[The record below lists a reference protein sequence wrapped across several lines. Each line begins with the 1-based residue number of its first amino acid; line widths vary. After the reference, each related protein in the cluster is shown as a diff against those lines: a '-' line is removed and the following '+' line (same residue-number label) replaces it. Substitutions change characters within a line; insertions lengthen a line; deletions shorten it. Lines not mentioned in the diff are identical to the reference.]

1 MKIRDRILI
10 YFSSTVV
17 VLTAITFTSIYL
29 LFSEYREEKFQ
40 QRQKEKIRYT
50 IEFLSEY
57 LEMSKNLTSIMD
69 KLTIHD
75 FYDEKMLVFDGEK
88 DLIYSSIDDLS
99 ITDYNKILHTLSPAI
114 RWIETKEGNYD
125 VVGIYLESNQKS
137 YYAISK
143 AYDAFGYTKIFFLRN
158 VLIGIFV
165 AITLIVILISLF
177 LSNKISKPITALA
190 EKLNKFDLSSDK
202 AIKIP
207 IETSSHE
214 LKHLT
219 ERFNELVKRTHEAFL
234 FQKHT
239 IHHISHELKTPIAIL
254 VSELERTNSYTD
266 IDQIKPILESQIN
279 KAKSIGEIINVLLEI
294 SKIESGQLL
303 RKQNIRIDELIF
315 DIIEELNI
323 VFPTFNFDI
332 NYFPDDID
340 EQKLN
345 LEINEMLIK
354 QALQNIMTNCIAY
367 SNSSKAAIKLDC
379 SFPNKLKII
388 LSNEGKTVSTE
399 EEKFLF
405 NHFFRGSN
413 SQGKSGFGLGL
424 VLAKKIVLLHSG
436 TIVYHSPSKHL
447 NIFEITLPL
456 S

>member
-17 VLTAITFTSIYL
+17 ILTAFAFTIIYL
-29 LFSEYREEKFQ
+29 LFSEYREEEFQ
-40 QRQKEKIRYT
+40 QRQKEKIQYT
-50 IEFLSEY
+50 IKLLSEY
-57 LEMSKNLTSIMD
+57 LEMSKNLSIMMD

-88 DLIYSSIDDLS
+88 DLIFSSIDDLP
-99 ITDYNKILHTLSPAI
+99 ITDYTKILHSLSPAT

-125 VVGIYLESNQKS
+125 VIGVYLESNQKS

-143 AYDAFGYTKIFFLRN
+143 AYDVFGYAKIYYLRN

-165 AITLIVILISLF
+165 AITLIVSLISLF
-177 LSNKISKPITALA
+177 FSNKISKPITALA

-202 AIKIP
+202 ATEIP
-207 IETSSHE
+207 IETSSYE
-214 LKHLT
+214 LEYLT
-219 ERFNELVKRTHEAFL
+219 ERFNELVKRTHEAFS
-234 FQKHT
+234 FQKNT

-279 KAKSIGEIINVLLEI
+279 KAKSIGGIINVLLEI

-303 RKQNIRIDELIF
+303 RKQRIRIDELIF

-323 VFPTFNFDI
+323 VFPNFNFDI
-332 NYFPDDID
+332 NYFPDDIV

-345 LEINEMLIK
+345 LKVNEMLVK

-367 SNSSKAAIKLDC
+367 SSNARAIIKLDC
-379 SFPNKLKII
+379 SFTNELKII
-388 LSNEGKTVSTE
+388 FSNVGNTVSEE
-399 EEKFLF
+399 EEKYLF

-413 SQGKSGFGLGL
+413 SQGKIGFGLGL
-424 VLAKKIVLLHSG
+424 VLAKKIVTLHSG
-436 TIVYHSPSKHL
+436 TIAYYSTSNNL
-447 NIFEITLPL
+447 NTFKVTFPL